1 MVYRPVD
8 FEHSVH
14 LDAQSQIVAGNG
26 KIEELASLA
35 AYVCRIS
42 SLIGQ
47 QLGIGVITGIEATL
61 DNGVFL
67 IHREPLGDIVGI
79 KPRPH
84 LNLVQLKAQLNL

>member
-1 MVYRPVD
+1 VVYRPSD

-14 LDAQSQIVAGNG
+14 LDAQSRILAGNG

-35 AYVCRIS
+35 AYVCRIG

-47 QLGIGVITGIEATL
+47 QLGIGEITAIEAAL

-67 IHREPLGDIVGI
+67 IHREPQGDIVGI